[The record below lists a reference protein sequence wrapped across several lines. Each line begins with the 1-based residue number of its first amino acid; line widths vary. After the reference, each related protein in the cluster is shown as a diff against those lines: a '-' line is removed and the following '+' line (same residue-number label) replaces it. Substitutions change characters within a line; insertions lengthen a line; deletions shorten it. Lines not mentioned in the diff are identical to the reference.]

1 MLRQHSGGSSVIS
14 LGCAMARAANLRVAF
29 DSGCQPHG
37 ADLASGKDE
46 LRDPPTAGCS
56 QGGASASFNPVALS
70 ETGVTSAALQMMVA
84 LP

>member
-46 LRDPPTAGCS
+46 LRR
-56 QGGASASFNPVALS
+56 SANGWMFARRCFGEPCQRL
-70 ETGVTSAALQMMVA
+70 G
-84 LP
+84 